1 MSIVRYTNKKTG
13 VVSLYESTSHYDP
26 ETKQSRPVRKYLG
39 TEDPETGQLI
49 PSSGRRGRKASAIEK
64 NTSKEAVTASMRAE
78 IESLKK
84 ELEKKNRM
92 LNTLEEE
99 VEELKAALLSVRD
112 TSSAALK
119 AARNK

>member
-49 PSSGRRGRKASAIEK
+49 PSSGRRGRRSATTE
-64 NTSKEAVTASMRAE
+64 NSQSKEASTASMRIE
-78 IESLKK
+78 IEKLKK
-84 ELEKKNRM
+84 EIEKKNRTIQS
-92 LNTLEEE
+92 LTEETE
-99 VEELKAALLSVRD
+99 SLKAALMTVRNA
-112 TSSAALK
+112 SSAALK
-119 AARNK
+119 AAKVK